1 MDLRAGYAGHLDRRG
16 TPGAARRLGAVAH
29 DLGPVAGALDRFEQN
44 FRPELVRARV
54 GFPKEAGHAS
64 ARV

>member
-1 MDLRAGYAGHLDRRG
+1 MDLRAGTRG
-16 TPGAARRLGAVAH
+16 ISIVAAPGAAGRLVAVAH

-54 GFPKEAGHAS
+54 GFPKEAGYAS